1 MRWGVRGIG
10 VEGLRNGS
18 GGWDM
23 GADEKGA
30 YRLLLVD
37 RLDCE
42 RYSHYW

>member
-23 GADEKGA
+23 GADERGPIG
-30 YRLLLVD
+30 
-37 RLDCE
+37 CC
-42 RYSHYW
+42 W